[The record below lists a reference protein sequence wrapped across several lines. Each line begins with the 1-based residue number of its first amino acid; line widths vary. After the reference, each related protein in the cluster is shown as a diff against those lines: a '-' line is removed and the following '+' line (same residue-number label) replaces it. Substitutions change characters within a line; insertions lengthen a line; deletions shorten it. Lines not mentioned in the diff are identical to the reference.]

1 MIMSEIKYK
10 YKKPIQI
17 EDTITAPD
25 GKIYTDGVIYG
36 KVIRLGTGVTE
47 EQFRLITQEEY
58 DALFPEELEESL
70 EDEII
75 EEANLLE

>member
-1 MIMSEIKYK
+1 MSEINYK

-58 DALFPEELEESL
+58 DALFPIEEEPMVEQ
-70 EDEII
+70 II
-75 EEANLLE
+75 E